1 MYDNKIKD
9 NQQRTV
15 YTDDLESGEMIL
27 IAYFAPAEIFT
38 IDGIAATPAQTYEDM
53 DGLTVFVRRTDKKLF
68 VIGRETRQRSERFEI
83 VEAFA
88 GDIPQA
94 TFTEG

>member
-27 IAYFAPAEIFT
+27 IAYFPAADVFT
-38 IDGIAATPAQTYEDM
+38 INGISVTRAQTYEAM
-53 DGLTVFVRRTDKKLF
+53 DGLTVFVRRPDQKLF
-68 VIGRETRQRSERFEI
+68 TVVTSSLAKLYI
-83 VEAFA
+83 
-88 GDIPQA
+88 
-94 TFTEG
+94 

>member
-9 NQQRTV
+9 NQKRTV

-38 IDGIAATPAQTYEDM
+38 IDGIAVTPAQTYEDM
-53 DGLTVFVRRTDKKLF
+53 DGLTVFVRRLDKRVFTVVTSSLAKLY
-68 VIGRETRQRSERFEI
+68 I
-83 VEAFA
+83 
-88 GDIPQA
+88 
-94 TFTEG
+94 